1 MPRAWRRY
9 AAENSSG
16 RAAFMKSKMHFA
28 PEKFFAPFGVLR
40 PEPKFL
46 SVVKSNS
53 GWKTGLF
60 HLARKLRTSLRRRRR
75 SRLCAS
81 CLEKETAVMTYLTH
95 ESFELSP
102 EYEALEAGPF
112 EMGGETEWGHEF
124 QEALSEQELMEL
136 THELLEVSSE
146 QELDMFLG
154 DLIKR
159 VGGFI
164 RSPAGQAIGGVLK
177 GVAKKLIPVAGAAL
191 GGFVG
196 GPIGAK
202 IGGGLA
208 NLAGNAL
215 GLEYEMMSAED
226 REFEG
231 AKQFVKLASA
241 AVKSAASAPQTANP
255 IAQAQAAVAAAAQRH
270 APGLLEGMGVVQ
282 AGAPVGS
289 CARGGRWIRRGR
301 NIILVNAI

>member
-1 MPRAWRRY
+1 
-9 AAENSSG
+9 
-16 RAAFMKSKMHFA
+16 
-28 PEKFFAPFGVLR
+28 
-40 PEPKFL
+40 
-46 SVVKSNS
+46 
-53 GWKTGLF
+53 
-60 HLARKLRTSLRRRRR
+60 
-75 SRLCAS
+75 
-81 CLEKETAVMTYLTH
+81 MTYLTH

-102 EYEALEAGPF
+102 EYEALEAGEF
-112 EMGGETEWGHEF
+112 EMGGETGWGHESH
-124 QEALSEQELMEL
+124 EVLSEQELMEL

-177 GVAKKLIPVAGAAL
+177 GVAKKLMPVAGAAL

-215 GLEYEMMSAED
+215 GLEYEMSAED

-231 AKQFVKLASA
+231 AKQFVKLASSA
-241 AVKSAASAPQTANP
+241 IRSAAATPQTANP

-282 AGAPVGS
+282 AGAPAGG
-289 CARGGRWIRRGR
+289 CARGGRWIRKGR